1 MRMSA
6 WMLMASSALI
16 LTACGAAD
24 EAAPEHAGDHAAMS
38 HEDPAASVALPDN
51 GVTPVIDVRTTWMR
65 PHPQGRDVT
74 AAYFTVYLEAGAA
87 DRFIAAEVE
96 GAEWVELHGHTVDP
110 ETGMMS
116 MHEVGPQVLGQAGPM
131 VFVPG
136 GRHLMVFGLDPVNE
150 GDEVAGR
157 LIFERAGAVDVVFQ
171 VRSVPPGP
179 SEY

>member
-1 MRMSA
+1 
-6 WMLMASSALI
+6 
-16 LTACGAAD
+16 
-24 EAAPEHAGDHAAMS
+24 
-38 HEDPAASVALPDN
+38 
-51 GVTPVIDVRTTWMR
+51 
-65 PHPQGRDVT
+65 
-74 AAYFTVYLEAGAA
+74 
-87 DRFIAAEVE
+87 
-96 GAEWVELHGHTVDP
+96 
-110 ETGMMS
+110 TGMMS

-136 GRHLMVFGLDPVNE
+136 GRHLMVFGLDTVSE